1 MEYVEKKKRIFF
13 LLYFLK
19 EYKWCFLEIII
30 GNGKGYIFVLYG

>member
-1 MEYVEKKKRIFF
+1 MEYVEKKKK